1 MFTGLIEDVGK
12 VQKLER
18 RGGSARL
25 GIVTAL
31 PAAEFRVGDS
41 VAVNGACLTVTTVA
55 GQLLSFDVSP
65 ETLDRSG
72 LGRLVSGDQVNLE
85 RAMRLSDRLGGH
97 IVTGH
102 IDCVATVIERREESG
117 NILFS
122 FRLPVE
128 HLRYII
134 EKGSVAIDGISLTV
148 NRVTP
153 DSFSVNIIPHT
164 AKMTTLQS
172 RRNGD
177 RVNIE
182 TDIIGKYVERLFPGA
197 GGSTGEPAGISLKK
211 LLENGFA

>member
-18 RGGSARL
+18 RGSSARL
-25 GIVTAL
+25 AIATAL
-31 PAAEFRVGDS
+31 PAAEFLIGDS
-41 VAVNGACLTVTTVA
+41 VAVNGACLTVTSLA
-55 GQLLSFDVSP
+55 GTILSFDVSP

-72 LGRLVSGDQVNLE
+72 LGRLTSGDLVNLE

-102 IDCVATVIERREESG
+102 VDCVATVSERREESG

-122 FRLPVE
+122 FRVPSE
-128 HLRYII
+128 NLRYII

-148 NRVTP
+148 NSVTS
-153 DSFSVNIIPHT
+153 DGFSVNIIPHT
-164 AKMTTLQS
+164 AQMTTL
-172 RRNGD
+172 RFKKPGD

-182 TDIIGKYVERLFPGA
+182 TDIIGKYVERLLTGSGSVRDS
-197 GGSTGEPAGISLKK
+197 GGLSMQK
-211 LLENGFA
+211 LMENGFA